1 MKKKQQ
7 RTQLILISIGLFLIL
22 ATYFYYPKINKDQ
35 TVQRDSEIIPEEDKI
50 NKFENIE
57 YKGIYDLDSPFKVK
71 SEKAYILAEEPD
83 IVYMTNMHVILY
95 LSDGR
100 MVNIKSDKGLYN
112 KKTYDCLFQ
121 KNVRAT
127 DEETEIFSE
136 NLDML
141 ATKNSVE
148 IYNDVYLKHTTGFL
162 KADKINYDFEKK
174 IFKVSMFDD
183 ETIKMK
189 VIQ

>member
-7 RTQLILISIGLFLIL
+7 KAQLVLISIGLFLIL
-22 ATYFYYPKINKDQ
+22 ATYFYYPKINKVQ
-35 TVQRDSEIIPEEDKI
+35 TVQKDSEITSEEDKI

-57 YKGIYDLDSPFKVK
+57 YKGMYDLDSPFKVK
-71 SEKAYILAEEPD
+71 SEKAYISVYEPD
-83 IVYMTNMHVILY
+83 IVHMTNMHVILY

-100 MVNIKSDKGLYN
+100 IVNIKSDRGLYN

-148 IYNDVYLKHTTGFL
+148 IYNDVYLKHATGFL
-162 KADKINYDFEKK
+162 KADKINYDFETNF
-174 IFKVSMFDD
+174 FKVSMFDD
-183 ETIKMK
+183 KTVKMK
-189 VIQ
+189 VFQ